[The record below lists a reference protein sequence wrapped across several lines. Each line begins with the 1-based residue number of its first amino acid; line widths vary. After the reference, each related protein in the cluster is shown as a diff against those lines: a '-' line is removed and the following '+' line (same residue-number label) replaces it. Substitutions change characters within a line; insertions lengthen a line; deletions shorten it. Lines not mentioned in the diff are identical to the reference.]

1 MGGFGL
7 GFRVSICI
15 GWFSLGF
22 GFSLGFSLG
31 KQASKQATKQASKLT
46 LLVTKCVHN
55 IKEDLV

>member
-1 MGGFGL
+1 MGGFSL

-31 KQASKQATKQASKLT
+31 FRVSLGIGWAGKGWFITSF
-46 LLVTKCVHN
+46 N
-55 IKEDLV
+55 I